1 MSERVLAVA
10 EELCREIESFDPA
23 LYSGA
28 DRALLAEALART
40 EKACGGARARAAA
53 RAGAGGA
60 HKDRGFADGAD
71 WLAQSTGS
79 SRGEAGPS
87 WARPGL

>member
-1 MSERVLAVA
+1 MSVRVLAVA
-10 EELCREIESFDPA
+10 EELCREIESVDPA

-40 EKACGGARARAAA
+40 EKAWGGARAAA